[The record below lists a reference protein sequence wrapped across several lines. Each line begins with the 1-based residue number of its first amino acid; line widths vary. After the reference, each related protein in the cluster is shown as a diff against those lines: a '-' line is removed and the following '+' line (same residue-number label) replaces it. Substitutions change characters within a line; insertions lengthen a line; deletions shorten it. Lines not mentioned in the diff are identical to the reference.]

1 MCGSISAH
9 SSSVVSLAYR
19 SPSRRYLMRVISVH
33 DILGS
38 PSLLTPRQNHK
49 WLESLNSIFGQPLR
63 STGVPAQHNKSYD
76 KLAFVVVMATSF
88 IAAPARAHFQELI
101 PSADIVS
108 RTTGETILL
117 DVVFTHP
124 FEGGPVMDMG
134 IPVQFGVLARSEKQ
148 DLRSS
153 LMPHP
158 VAGKNAYQ

>member
-63 STGVPAQHNKSYD
+63 YST
-76 KLAFVVVMATSF
+76 
-88 IAAPARAHFQELI
+88 IILI
-101 PSADIVS
+101 CV
-108 RTTGETILL
+108 
-117 DVVFTHP
+117 
-124 FEGGPVMDMG
+124 GG
-134 IPVQFGVLARSEKQ
+134 
-148 DLRSS
+148 
-153 LMPHP
+153 LMPIIDG
-158 VAGKNAYQ
+158 VAVSLFDYQNISRLGYVFLGLGLALLSFDRFSGTFNTWIRYVATGFKLQTLLTEFQMDWS